1 MVLVCSCFM
10 FLGARFPKNSSIDV
24 GVGGIVL
31 GNIFDL
37 VSIGFSFLIKFK
49 HKLKYLKY
57 GS

>member
-1 MVLVCSCFM
+1 M